1 MIGLGEFFIFAAVFG
16 YFMLIVGALLVI
28 AYQKNAYKLITILR
42 VLLVVFTFC
51 GFLNIFIDNMQ
62 FKDAYPNLLENFAMG
77 RFTINSEHTGGV
89 PINTNTTNDNNNST
103 GGGRLL

>member
-16 YFMLIVGALLVI
+16 YFMLIVAALLVI

-42 VLLVVFTFC
+42 ILLVIFTFC

-62 FKDAYPNLLENFAMG
+62 FKDAYPNLLANFATG
-77 RFTINSEHTGGV
+77 RFTINSEHNEGV
-89 PINTNTTNDNNNST
+89 PISNNNQTDVNNNST
-103 GGGRLL
+103 GGN